1 MKPAYFE
8 PLSPAEVQQ
17 IDAAS
22 AEVLEAVGL
31 RVGLKKARDAFGE
44 GGAHVDEAARSVRIP
59 EKLVR
64 WAVQQAPSRF
74 NVYGAEPDYR
84 LEAGAEQTYF
94 TGLGAVV
101 NVIDTETGEL
111 RPATLDDLRDHL
123 RLVDG
128 LPHISAT
135 PIGIWPSDIPHDHY
149 PH

>member
-1 MKPAYFE
+1 MKPAHFE
-8 PLSPAEVQQ
+8 VLSPAEVQQ

-22 AEVLEAVGL
+22 MEILESVGL
-31 RVGLKKARDAFGE
+31 RVDLKKARDAFGE
-44 GGAHVDEAARSVRIP
+44 AGARVDETARSVRIP

-64 WAVQQAPSRF
+64 WAVQQAPSQF
-74 NVYGAEPDYR
+74 SVYGADPDYR
-84 LEAGAEQTYF
+84 LEAGADQTYF

-135 PIGIWPSDIPHDHY
+135 PSASGPAISP
-149 PH
+149 